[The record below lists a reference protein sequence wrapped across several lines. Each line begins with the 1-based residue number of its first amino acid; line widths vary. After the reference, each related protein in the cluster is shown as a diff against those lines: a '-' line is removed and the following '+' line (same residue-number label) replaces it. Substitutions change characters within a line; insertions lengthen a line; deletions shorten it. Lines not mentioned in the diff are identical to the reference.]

1 MTTNSLGSYTF
12 VSLHGGEAGEV
23 PKDLMQISQPI
34 QRAGVDDTAFVFVG
48 SKGVAFHAKTI
59 ATYDTFANAVTA
71 LVNYRILSGGTSVNM
86 VWAGVDMS
94 SVYNLRY
101 QVMKCDGNIKK
112 MSCVIG
118 GVPVAAG
125 PYVLTAVWE
134 LIPVL
139 AT

>member
-12 VSLHGGEAGEV
+12 ISLHAGEV
-23 PKDLMQISQPI
+23 GEVPLDLMQISHPI

-48 SKGVAFHAKTI
+48 KKGVAFHAKTI
-59 ATYDTFANAVTA
+59 ASYGSFANAVDA
-71 LVNYRILSGGTSVNM
+71 LANYRALSAGTSVNM
-86 VWAGVDMS
+86 VWAGVDMGAS
-94 SVYNLRY
+94 YNLAY

-139 AT
+139 AS